1 MISSEPLIEDNDKPV
16 TKVQTE
22 NKLRIQNYFAFQKKK
37 WREKRE
43 KRRAERAARKA
54 ERAAKRAENKKS
66 SDKQ

>member
-1 MISSEPLIEDNDKPV
+1 M
-16 TKVQTE
+16 QTE